1 MLLKADANANVFGLS
16 ECWSTKCKRV
26 TTASSKDLCVLCL
39 ISLLNNFSK
48 HFITKAVS
56 ATGLKSS
63 NICTLC
69 FFGTGI
75 TIDRRYFC
83 CWRDR
88 TDTRCCLRLTSVSL
102 HSIFCGIS
110 VCCRWFCLVWPWAWG
125 EASGCC
131 CCGLWVRWVNMNV
144 LLYIF
149 MTAWVFVLDCV
160 RCDVPLCP
168 GALVI
173 ACLLPGV
180 RGLEQ
185 FCSHLDGRSAVSPDK
200 LSHSGTDNLPLQT
213 HRSSAEENRLTDVC
227 ENVFTVHNM
236 AANCAAITWSD
247 VKECSLHVFLMQMLS
262 VRNSNGGWEDSD
274 Q

>member
-1 MLLKADANANVFGLS
+1 MVLKADANANVLGLS
-16 ECWSTKCKRV
+16 KCWSTKCERV
-26 TTASSKDLCVLCL
+26 TTASSSPPLALYANSRGSKDLCVLCI
-39 ISLLNNFSK
+39 ISLLNNFSE
-48 HFITKAVS
+48 HLTTKDVS

-75 TIDRRYFC
+75 TIDCFHRAGTFC
-83 CWRDR
+83 CCWDR
-88 TDTRCCLRLTSVSL
+88 TKQTHVCCLRLMSVSL

-149 MTAWVFVLDCV
+149 MTAWVFD
-160 RCDVPLCP
+160 RCDVPLCS

-173 ACLLPGV
+173 AGLLPGV

-200 LSHSGTDNLPLQT
+200 LSHTGTNNLPLQT
-213 HRSSAEENRLTDVC
+213 RRSSAEENRLTDVC
-227 ENVFTVHNM
+227 ENRW
-236 AANCAAITWSD
+236 ASAW
-247 VKECSLHVFLMQMLS
+247 ECFHCT
-262 VRNSNGGWEDSD
+262 
-274 Q
+274 